1 MAADAILTA
10 GDGTAPLAAAPSRAD
25 RVLRLLSDLVAFD
38 TVSARSNLDCVRYIA
53 GIFDAAGIPYRLF
66 PDATGEKAAILAT
79 IGPADR
85 AGVVLSAHTDVVP
98 VEGQDWSSPPF
109 ALTDRDG
116 RLQGR
121 GSSDMKGFVAV
132 VLAHVEAL
140 KAAASEVPVHIA
152 LSYDEEIGCCGAD
165 DLVEAVAA
173 LPQPPFL
180 CLVGEPTSM
189 RVAHAH
195 KGKVAR
201 RLSVHGR
208 GGHSALPHRA
218 ANAVEAAAEIVV
230 GLRAL
235 ARELETGVRAE
246 GFDPPHSTVH
256 VGSLHGGSALNL
268 VPDLAVLEFEIRY
281 VPGTDVQALLDRVDG
296 IVEAAVAGLKARA
309 SEARVE
315 SEDLISYPGLD
326 TAAQAPAAMVARALA
341 QDHSGPLT
349 ISFGTEAGLYAAAG
363 VPTIVCGPGDIGR
376 AHRADEWVA
385 LDELMA
391 MSAMLDR
398 LAEHLS
404 LPADAWSVPP
414 EDQPVERKIAR
425 S

>member
-1 MAADAILTA
+1 MGADAIWTS
-10 GDGTAPLAAAPSRAD
+10 GDGTAPMAAEPSRAD
-25 RVLRLLSDLVAFD
+25 RVLRVLSDLIAFD
-38 TVSARSNLDCVRYIA
+38 TVSARSNLECVRYIT
-53 GIFDAAGIPYRLF
+53 GIFDDAGIPYRLF

-98 VEGQDWSSPPF
+98 VEGQDWTTPPF
-109 ALTDRDG
+109 ALTDRGG

-121 GSSDMKGFVAV
+121 GTSDMKGFVAV

-140 KAAASEVPVHIA
+140 KAAATQVPVHIA
-152 LSYDEEIGCCGAD
+152 LSYDEEVGCRGAD

-180 CLVGEPTSM
+180 CLVGEPTLM

-201 RLSVHGR
+201 RLTFHGR
-208 GGHSALPHRA
+208 GGHSALPDRA
-218 ANAVEAAAEIVV
+218 ANAVEAAAEVV
-230 GLRAL
+230 AGLRAL
-235 ARELETGVRAE
+235 GRELEKGARAE
-246 GFDPPHSTVH
+246 GFDPPYSTVH
-256 VGSLHGGSALNL
+256 VGSLSGGGALNL
-268 VPDLAVLEFEIRY
+268 VPDRAVMEFEIRY
-281 VPGTDVQALLDRVDG
+281 VPGTDVAALLARVDG
-296 IVEAAVAGLKARA
+296 LVADAVADMRSRA
-309 SEARVE
+309 PEARVE
-315 SEDLISYPGLD
+315 SEDLISYPCLD
-326 TAAQAPAAMVARALA
+326 TAAQAPAAMIARSLA
-341 QDHSGPLT
+341 QDSAGPMT

-376 AHRADEWVA
+376 AHKADEWIA

-391 MSAMLDR
+391 MSATLDR
-398 LAEHLS
+398 LAANLS

-414 EDQPVERKIAR
+414 QVQPAERKIAR